1 MSGEAAIH
9 LARSDGGLG
18 KWWQQRWRDM
28 MDWKDSSG
36 VKKKKGIFGEGF
48 GIGGEEKKERGRKPY
63 ILDSKI
69 KWILVLFAKTCNS
82 GLQLCWGVGGP
93 RGE

>member
-36 VKKKKGIFGEGF
+36 VKKKKV
-48 GIGGEEKKERGRKPY
+48 
-63 ILDSKI
+63 S
-69 KWILVLFAKTCNS
+69 LVKDL
-82 GLQLCWGVGGP
+82 
-93 RGE
+93 E